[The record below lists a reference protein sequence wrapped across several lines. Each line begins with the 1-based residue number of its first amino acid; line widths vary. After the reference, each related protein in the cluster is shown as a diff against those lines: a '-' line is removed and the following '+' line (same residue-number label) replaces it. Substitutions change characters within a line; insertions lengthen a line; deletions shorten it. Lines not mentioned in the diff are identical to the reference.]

1 MRGRCSKLGLDG
13 VRVVYKHMPGTPV
26 SSLCPAHSSNSMRTA
41 SQQQNLLSP
50 VRPCPYLS
58 LSLTYL
64 AAIFL
69 AACPASPACVPS
81 LILGPPTCTCSTL
94 QVIAGCRCEDVTS
107 TRYKESR
114 SHCPEWMRE
123 QQVVSAQTL
132 LQSTAASEGG
142 IRQRE
147 SVRQKKIVHQL
158 CLAQHPS
165 AATGHESLK

>member
-1 MRGRCSKLGLDG
+1 MS
-13 VRVVYKHMPGTPV
+13 GTQQQFD
-26 SSLCPAHSSNSMRTA
+26 AHST
-41 SQQQNLLSP
+41 

-58 LSLTYL
+58 LSLAYL

-69 AACPASPACVPS
+69 AACPAAPACVPS

-94 QVIAGCRCEDVTS
+94 QVIARCRCEDVTS

-132 LQSTAASEGG
+132 LQSIAASEGG
-142 IRQRE
+142 IRTEGIRAPE
-147 SVRQKKIVHQL
+147 KIVHQL
-158 CLAQHPS
+158 CFVQHPS

>member
-1 MRGRCSKLGLDG
+1 M
-13 VRVVYKHMPGTPV
+13 YKHMPGTPV

-50 VRPCPYLS
+50 VRSCPYLS

-69 AACPASPACVPS
+69 AACPASLACVPS

-132 LQSTAASEGG
+132 LQSTAASEGRVRTEG
-142 IRQRE
+142 IRAPE
-147 SVRQKKIVHQL
+147 KNY
-158 CLAQHPS
+158 PS
-165 AATGHESLK
+165 ALFCAASVCSNGA

>member
-1 MRGRCSKLGLDG
+1 MS
-13 VRVVYKHMPGTPV
+13 GTPQQFH
-26 SSLCPAHSSNSMRTA
+26 AHSIPTA
-41 SQQQNLLSP
+41 EFAES
-50 VRPCPYLS
+50 RPCPYLS

-114 SHCPEWMRE
+114 SHCPEWMCE
-123 QQVVSAQTL
+123 QQASCECPIIASKHCYQRRGDPHRGNPCARKKLSISFALRSIL
-132 LQSTAASEGG
+132 LQQLGMRVSSNRKSKMSE
-142 IRQRE
+142 I
-147 SVRQKKIVHQL
+147 
-158 CLAQHPS
+158 LAKV
-165 AATGHESLK
+165 ARV